1 MGRNHFP
8 QTILP
13 KEIHHPLYY
22 SNNLTLILTAPNEEK
37 EPFHSAISI
46 LFYHSMKTSPLQ
58 PRLNQNPR
66 TRLNQKSF
74 LKQSLPA
81 ALKSRLPTKSTMLTL
96 ILTQIQ
102 FQIQIEKTETLTRIQ
117 ILKLEILDLGL
128 GLVPFD
134 VHRVEMKDKLMMNR
148 EISKV
153 LLLRL
158 VDKPNKV
165 LNPALVQ

>member
-1 MGRNHFP
+1 
-8 QTILP
+8 
-13 KEIHHPLYY
+13 
-22 SNNLTLILTAPNEEK
+22 
-37 EPFHSAISI
+37 
-46 LFYHSMKTSPLQ
+46 
-58 PRLNQNPR
+58 
-66 TRLNQKSF
+66 
-74 LKQSLPA
+74 
-81 ALKSRLPTKSTMLTL
+81 MLTL
-96 ILTQIQ
+96 ILTQTQ

-134 VHRVEMKDKLMMNR
+134 VRRVETKDKLMMNR
-148 EISKV
+148 EISKM